1 MREEQSIDGNNPV
14 EFWKQIYGMPEDGL
28 EESQERYL
36 NLFSGF
42 RPTKKNQKPGEQNK
56 NRLTIREFCT
66 KIQLDA

>member
-28 EESQERYL
+28 EESQERYI

-42 RPTKKNQKPGEQNK
+42 RPPKENQKLEEQNK
-56 NRLTIREFCT
+56 SSLRNH
-66 KIQLDA
+66 